1 MLPLAPR
8 SPSPSPSRREL
19 LATGSSL
26 RLRAL
31 PPSTRPGSDWD
42 RGWRGRGGIPTLPRH
57 GETGMQGRD
66 SGEGGRTLP
75 AQGRRTD
82 LRQPEENA
90 GGLDELAAQDA
101 QIGLAGQVEPVLH
114 GRGRGKPLLRNQ
126 RVVDSERNFR
136 VEAVADQDPSCR
148 GRRRGCRP
156 GAGAARARGG
166 GRGGGGSGRGRVRP
180 GRHSLSELHARPTQP
195 EPGARLTSVLGA
207 TDIPV
212 TAGFWAAS
220 RSVRFRPD
228 VTTPGWCAPTSPFRP
243 SLGLRRRGR
252 CGHRCSTLLSP
263 GDLPAGAPEWSRRSF
278 F

>member
-1 MLPLAPR
+1 MIPGCSGR
-8 SPSPSPSRREL
+8 D
-19 LATGSSL
+19 TGEE
-26 RLRAL
+26 RRAL
-31 PPSTRPGSDWD
+31 PAR
-42 RGWRGRGGIPTLPRH
+42 
-57 GETGMQGRD
+57 
-66 SGEGGRTLP
+66 
-75 AQGRRTD
+75 GRRTD

-126 RVVDSERNFR
+126 RVIDGERNFR
-136 VEAVADQDPSCR
+136 VEAVADQDPSRR
-148 GRRRGCRP
+148 GRRRGRRP

-166 GRGGGGSGRGRVRP
+166 RRGGGGSGRGRVRP

-228 VTTPGWCAPTSPFRP
+228 VTTPRWCAPTSPFRP
-243 SLGLRRRGR
+243 RLGLRRGWSRGLQ
-252 CGHRCSTLLSP
+252 CGTLLSP
-263 GDLPAGAPEWSRRSF
+263 GDLSAGAPERSRRPSL
-278 F
+278 